1 MEGLNPR
8 SMDNNTAY
16 QSQPLDDDK
25 NEIRNLEPRE
35 NQVGQV
41 GINLLS
47 LIKEE
52 SAHLGEV
59 LKKIKSE
66 KSSIEGKVAVLKN
79 RTSGVMG
86 FFYRILSPSSYKENL
101 FKLDQIKNK
110 LSSLEEDIKSVEKAK
125 SPFDKEVEGR
135 ARLLKS
141 IKAATQEL
149 LNRRS
154 LATLELPTKERKDT
168 DTESLSSRSSSPGPS
183 GDESPSAGGSLAA
196 MLAKRAQG
204 GNAGRPVGRE
214 SGVSSASA
222 PPTQEGGQ
230 AANESNEK
238 MTEIKDALAK
248 LRKVGMPEP
257 AIRQKLVKD
266 KFSQEL
272 IDAALSGSSTSAAPS
287 QKAVVTEDTRKFAGE
302 PEEPEGI
309 SRDWKESKRQAQGS
323 TKEELTDQISKIK
336 NYIEGLKKSL
346 KPIRE
351 TISRLKDQKQV
362 LKNQEEAVSYIKD
375 VIENREAV
383 IKQLEDSQEDL
394 IIIHLKNPTSPHE
407 KEITIPC
414 FSESKLEESNNQI
427 TGERLKIPNTCL
439 ISKMKL
445 SLTQELESGL
455 PDKLGVLGTSLLKQ
469 KEELESEYE
478 TTQQLVKSLEGSQS
492 NGIPFNEYEQL
503 LKVKEQKIATWEN
516 ISSIREGTLKNFGK
530 AGSSKVSDSEKGSAT
545 DLGASSQIKDKG
557 VEAFQTIDVA
567 GMAFLKSLNPAVIP
581 DNFDRSP
588 SNDSKEST
596 IGQLLQKGIK
606 ESAATWRGVGV
617 DPINSGTDSDEDEE
631 WDL

>member
-1 MEGLNPR
+1 MESLNLR
-8 SMDNNTAY
+8 DMDNNTGY
-16 QSQPLDDDK
+16 QSNRLNDDK
-25 NEIRNLEPRE
+25 NESKNLESRADE
-35 NQVGQV
+35 VGKV
-41 GINLLS
+41 SVTILTS
-47 LIKEE
+47 LKNE
-52 SAHLGEV
+52 SAHLGEF
-59 LKKIKSE
+59 LKKIKTE
-66 KSSIEGKVAVLKN
+66 KKSIERKFAVLKN

-86 FFYRILSPSSYKENL
+86 FFNRILSPSSYKENL
-101 FKLDQIKNK
+101 FKLDNIKNN
-110 LSSLEEDIKSVEKAK
+110 LSSIEENIKDFEKAK
-125 SPFDKEVEGR
+125 SSLDEAVEGR
-135 ARLLKS
+135 ATLLKS
-141 IKAATQEL
+141 IKAVTQEL

-204 GNAGRPVGRE
+204 ANAGRPVGRE

-222 PPTQEGGQ
+222 PPTEEGGQ
-230 AANESNEK
+230 AANESNEE
-238 MTEIKDALAK
+238 MTKIKNALATFRR
-248 LRKVGMPEP
+248 LGLSEP

-266 KFSQEL
+266 GFSQEL
-272 IDAALSGSSTSAAPS
+272 IGAAFSESSTSAAPS
-287 QKAVVTEDTRKFAGE
+287 QKAVVKEDTRKFADE

-309 SRDWKESKRQAQGS
+309 SRDWGESKRQAMGS
-323 TKEELTDQISKIK
+323 TKEELTEQISKIK
-336 NYIEGLKKSL
+336 NYIDGLESSL
-346 KPIRE
+346 APIRK
-351 TISRLKDQKQV
+351 TISHLKDQKEI
-362 LKNQEEAVSYIKD
+362 LKNREDAVSYIKD

-427 TGERLKIPNTCL
+427 TGERFKIPDTCL

-455 PDKLGVLGTSLLKQ
+455 PNKSGVLGPSLLKQ
-469 KEELESEYE
+469 KEELESQYE
-478 TTQQLVKSLEGSQS
+478 TTQQLVKTLEGSQS
-492 NGIPFNEYEQL
+492 NGISFNEYEQL
-503 LKVKEQKIATWEN
+503 LKVKEQKITTWQK
-516 ISSIREGTLKNFGK
+516 ILSTREGTLKNFGK

-557 VEAFQTIDVA
+557 VEAFQTIDIA
-567 GMAFLKSLNPAVIP
+567 SMAFLKSLNPAVIP

-588 SNDSKEST
+588 SNDSKGST
-596 IGQLLQKGIK
+596 IGQLLQQGADKQAGIFGGKG
-606 ESAATWRGVGV
+606 R
-617 DPINSGTDSDEDEE
+617 DPETASEIGDEDED
-631 WDL
+631 WS